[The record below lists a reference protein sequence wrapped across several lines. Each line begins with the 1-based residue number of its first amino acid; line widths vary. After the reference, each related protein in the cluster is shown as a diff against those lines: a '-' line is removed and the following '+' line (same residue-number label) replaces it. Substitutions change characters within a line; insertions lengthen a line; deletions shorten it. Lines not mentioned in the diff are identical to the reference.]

1 MAGFPEYYLVR
12 VKTEAGWQLVT
23 CRALNSINETKLPG
37 DIAREVA
44 HEFDA
49 RRKDAVQVIE
59 LPPGLEAQADEAVPS
74 TAASEVHAPPDPLFL
89 STLRLRV

>member
-59 LPPGLEAQADEAVPS
+59 LPPPGDDDGWVAMQMSIPI
-74 TAASEVHAPPDPLFL
+74 PRPIG
-89 STLRLRV
+89 R